1 MIRPAG
7 PAANVL
13 MRLKFE
19 NMKSSWVWTSLI
31 LIQTKKRARRQR
43 ARGLEA
49 TWKKKDLTQEN
60 PLLKLL
66 TLMLSRK
73 GFSKQGCCPL
83 DQYIVV
89 RYLSRFFDCWAHE
102 TTYAYIG
109 NKHFFTKSCH
119 RHTYQ
124 NSKISRQKMPIKSEF
139 SISKFIRISLI
150 FFHWRISI

>member
-1 MIRPAG
+1 MDFQDCLSLQAFRFWGPSEIYFKVHRTLVFGIDVANEPRTLLGVAQPFPGFRRPCTWCQVYIKTFLSLMSRPAG

-73 GFSKQGCCPL
+73 GFSKRGYCPL
-83 DQYIVV
+83 DQYIV
-89 RYLSRFFDCWAHE
+89 L
-102 TTYAYIG
+102 
-109 NKHFFTKSCH
+109 
-119 RHTYQ
+119 
-124 NSKISRQKMPIKSEF
+124 
-139 SISKFIRISLI
+139 
-150 FFHWRISI
+150 